1 MKMKRSLPHVRYGR
15 HPADAFSDNVAERKS
30 RANGIC
36 AVSSGCT
43 EMSSC
48 CGSVVAFFRA
58 SRGQEQHGGET
69 NGLFLGIPVLAGKI
83 TSEERAK
90 VY

>member
-1 MKMKRSLPHVRYGR
+1 MKMKRSLSPLRYGR

-48 CGSVVAFFRA
+48 CGSVIAFFRA
-58 SRGQEQHGGET
+58 SRGQEQLGGEKEC
-69 NGLFLGIPVLAGKI
+69 PVSWNSRACGKDHI
-83 TSEERAK
+83 
-90 VY
+90 